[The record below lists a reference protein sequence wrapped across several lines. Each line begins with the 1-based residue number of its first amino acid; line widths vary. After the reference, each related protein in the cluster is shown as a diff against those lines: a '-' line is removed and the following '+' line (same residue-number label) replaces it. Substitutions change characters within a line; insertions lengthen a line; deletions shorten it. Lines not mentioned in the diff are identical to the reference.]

1 MAPRAPAWFVK
12 RTPLQKVGIISGFAF
27 LVLSIIAAIV
37 VPVVL
42 VTGTC
47 KDETANNY
55 KKFGACTYREFE
67 DVYVSYDDGDYNF
80 FTDKKGTVPLLYFR
94 SKTHYRIRRLN
105 NETSQPFFISDRGFK
120 QKSSS
125 SIIIKGDG
133 DVNNGITGD
142 QSMTIFIDKPE
153 STYTK
158 IWYFSTSGTVVD
170 SQFNVN
176 PVMGCTDE
184 TAFNYDAAAH
194 QDDPQNPCI
203 AKVYGCTNS
212 IASNYNANANIDD
225 DDTCEGCM
233 DPRAENYLA
242 NSKGDPTSNCILK
255 GCTDGAADNYMD
267 DATLNEG
274 CEYYQCLDG
283 DADNTYVVQSGDTK
297 NYVHYSPKCT
307 FKTTQARLNSKMKY
321 VPYEAMIYQKGTPE
335 DMVEV
340 DSIIS
345 NFTYTTKYFY
355 MRFPVSIVSNVMDP
369 YIQLSYWKLQ
379 STQQNQYI
387 DNHFKW
393 TFRIGNIAGI
403 SYGSRYCIPLVRLM
417 TTTTDNALAS
427 NNYFIDK
434 LPIDEFNSVLA
445 TDYSTENNIP
455 IKNPNTKNCF
465 LDFEQVRV
473 YILYDG
479 DGNYILL
486 IFVKDVFYDFDLT
499 LLKTKTSGEFNQ
511 DIFITFQNNT
521 FSVTQQKN
529 GGQFINAPRN
539 NITDY
544 VPYMQNVDGIG
555 NHEFKVESFTR
566 ASNQTVDLS
575 PFMDSAHVMYIGGS
589 ESLEIED
596 FHCQTFVPGCTD
608 STKSGYNSRANV
620 DDGSCEDIK
629 VGCMNTAATNYDPDA
644 NVDDQDS
651 CYFEG
656 CTDQNAF
663 NYDPMAD
670 TEDNSCQF
678 YACLDSNATNTETD
692 TSKTYVHY
700 SPMCTYDT
708 TLVRLNS
715 NFQSYDN
722 TRTVLETLGAPQM
735 VYNEPVQFPYT
746 NYYDLNFIKLSYWR
760 LKSVH
765 QNQYVNNHF
774 KWTFRIGNIKDSS
787 SVTCIPLARLMT
799 TTTDDAL
806 INAGIHVERIPLN
819 DFNNIIETNNPN
831 YTDVFM
837 NYNQIRVNILYDGI
851 DRFILLLFVNQTF
864 YEYDLTLMRYKNTDE
879 FDNIVIITYEN
890 NKFSVQQQSGDDA
903 SSRIDAPR
911 YAFTQNMISNL
922 DAFGNHEFFDA
933 DYTRGSDDAAA
944 TVDLSSFTGS
954 THVMYVGG
962 SSDLELTDFHLQAFI
977 GGCMDSTMFNYNS
990 LANVDDGSCVMEVV
1004 GCMDPNASNYNAG
1017 ANNDTG
1023 GLCEYIGCTDPI
1035 AENYNA
1041 FMTTDDGSC
1050 TYIDGCTDTN
1060 ATNYDATATRDDGS
1074 CTYIDGCTD
1083 SNASNYNPNATRDD
1097 GSCQYPPGCNDPTAI
1112 NYVDTDTNDLN
1123 CIYPLTQRSI
1133 SGLDHSGEI
1142 AVNFEDI
1149 MDPITTEYEFT
1160 YNDQLLSNFVPSNS
1174 NELTYVFLKMPNAS
1188 DNFQIKFNSGGLY
1201 TSSNF
1206 IVFKCGTETEYL
1218 NGTEHEYSHNDGN
1231 GLVGNT
1237 RELHKC
1243 DILDSTGTSQLE
1255 DNGPTNEKASCIF
1268 RGGTAPTTYGEWFDV
1283 HPHVNNYYIGNSTNH
1298 TQYSN
1303 NYNVYDNYMSNTEPK
1318 YLQIFVFIA
1327 TNFGIDYSISIRKKP
1342 TS

>member
-1 MAPRAPAWFVK
+1 MAPQAPAWYVK
-12 RTPLQKVGIISGFAF
+12 RTRLQKIGIISGFVMLA
-27 LVLSIIAAIV
+27 LIILAAII

-55 KKFGACTYREFE
+55 KKIGACTYRDFE

-142 QSMTIFIDKPE
+142 QSMTIFINKPE
-153 STYTK
+153 STFAK
-158 IWYFSTSGTVVD
+158 LWYFSTSGTVTVD

-176 PVMGCTDE
+176 PVLGCTDD

-203 AKVYGCTNS
+203 AKVFGCMNS
-212 IASNYNANANIDD
+212 IASNYNADANVD

-242 NSKGDPTSNCILK
+242 NSKGDPDSNCILK
-255 GCTDGAADNYMD
+255 GCTDSAADNYMD

-274 CEYYQCLDG
+274 CEFYKCLDD
-283 DADNTYVVQSGDTK
+283 DAENTYVVQSGDTK

-307 FKTTQARLNSKMKY
+307 FKTTQARLYSKLKY
-321 VPYEAMIYQKGTPE
+321 IREAMIYQKGTPQ
-335 DMVEV
+335 DIVEV

-355 MRFPVSIVSNVMDP
+355 MRFPVSIVSNVTDP

-379 STQQNQYI
+379 SIEQNQYI

-403 SYGSRYCIPLVRLM
+403 SYGVRYCMPLVRLM

-434 LPIDEFNSVLA
+434 LPIDEFNNVLA

-499 LLKTKTSGEFNQ
+499 LLKHKTSGEFNQ

-529 GGQFINAPRN
+529 GDQFINAPRN

-544 VPYMQNVDGIG
+544 LPYMQNVDGIG

-608 STKSGYNSRANV
+608 PTKSGYNSRANV
-620 DDGSCEDIK
+620 DDGSCEVIK

-663 NYDPMAD
+663 NYDPTAD

-722 TRTVLETLGAPQM
+722 TRTVLETFGPPQM
-735 VYNEPVQFPYT
+735 VYNEPVQFPVT
-746 NYYDLNFIKLSYWR
+746 NYYDLNYIQLSYWR

-774 KWTFRIGNIKDSS
+774 KWTFRIGNMNIQDSS
-787 SVTCIPLARLMT
+787 SVSCIPLARLMT

-806 INAGIHVERIPLN
+806 LNAGIHVDRIPVN
-819 DFNNIIETNNPN
+819 EFNNIIEANNPN
-831 YTDVFM
+831 YADVFL

-879 FDNIVIITYEN
+879 FDDTVIITYEN
-890 NKFSVQQQSGDDA
+890 NKFSVQQESGDDA
-903 SSRIDAPR
+903 STRIDAPR
-911 YAFTQNMISNL
+911 YAFTQNMISNP
-922 DAFGNHEFFDA
+922 DAFGNHEFFNA

-977 GGCMDSTMFNYNS
+977 GGCMDPTMFNYNS

-1004 GCMDPNASNYNAG
+1004 GCMDP
-1017 ANNDTG
+1017 
-1023 GLCEYIGCTDPI
+1023 I

-1050 TYIDGCTDTN
+1050 I
-1060 ATNYDATATRDDGS
+1060 
-1074 CTYIDGCTD
+1074 YIDGCTD

-1097 GSCQYPPGCNDPTAI
+1097 GSCQFPPGCNDPTAI
-1112 NYVDTDTNDLN
+1112 NYVDTDTNDSN
-1123 CIYPLTQRSI
+1123 CIYALAQRSI
-1133 SGLDHSGEI
+1133 NNDDGESIVNVNNEI

-1149 MDPITTEYEFT
+1149 MDPATEEYTFT
-1160 YNDQLLSNFVPSNS
+1160 QNDQLLLTKFIQNNADYY
-1174 NELTYVFLKMPNAS
+1174 TYVFFKLPNPT
-1188 DNFQIKFNSGGLY
+1188 DNFQIKFNSKFIVLNSSNP
-1201 TSSNF
+1201 SSNF
-1206 IVFKCGTETEYL
+1206 IVFKCGTETEFL
-1218 NGTEHEYSHNDGN
+1218 NGTRHEYEYNNNN
-1231 GLVGNT
+1231 GKINNT
-1237 RELHKC
+1237 IELHKC
-1243 DILDSTGTSQLE
+1243 DILDSTGTSQLDE
-1255 DNGPTNEKASCIF
+1255 NGPHSESCIL
-1268 RGGTAPTTYGEWFDV
+1268 RGEMTLTLNTWFDV
-1283 HPHVNNYYIGNSTNH
+1283 HPHVDNYYKGNSTNH
-1298 TQYSN
+1298 TNYTP
-1303 NYNVYDNYMSNTEPK
+1303 NYNVYTNYNSNTEPK
-1318 YLQIFVFIA
+1318 YLQIFIYYTSNPDDSNNQF
-1327 TNFGIDYSISIRKKP
+1327 SISIRKKP
-1342 TS
+1342 